1 MRSLLFCLLSLLY
14 FTSSAQ
20 SSDTSESWGVEMA
33 ANISY
38 YNSLS
43 VSIEKSFN
51 YGKWVFGPRVELLN
65 IFGSETYQGDD
76 STYAMTSQVRIR
88 LAQIEYKINPS
99 VRIGIAPLWM
109 LGPLPRNSFYKT
121 PTSVYAH
128 IQLREN
134 LSLETSFTSSQKE
147 AVQISVRKML

>member
-88 LAQIEYKINPS
+88 LAQVEYKINPS
-99 VRIGIAPLWM
+99 VRIGIAPFWL

>member
-1 MRSLLFCLLSLLY
+1 MRSLLLCLLSLLY
-14 FTSSAQ
+14 LSSSAQ
-20 SSDTSESWGVEMA
+20 SIDTSESWDIEFA
-33 ANISY
+33 ANVST

-99 VRIGIAPLWM
+99 VRIGIAPFWM
-109 LGPLPRNSFYKT
+109 LGPLPRNGFYKT

-128 IQLREN
+128 IQLKEG
-134 LSLETSFTSSQKE
+134 LSLETSVTSSPRE
-147 AVQISVRKML
+147 VLQISVRKSL

>member
-20 SSDTSESWGVEMA
+20 SKDTSESWGVEMA

-99 VRIGIAPLWM
+99 VRIGIAPFWM

-128 IQLREN
+128 IQLKEN

-147 AVQISVRKML
+147 AVQISIRKML

>member
-88 LAQIEYKINPS
+88 LAQVEYKINPS
-99 VRIGIAPLWM
+99 VRIGIAPFWM

>member
-1 MRSLLFCLLSLLY
+1 
-14 FTSSAQ
+14 
-20 SSDTSESWGVEMA
+20 MA

-65 IFGSETYQGDD
+65 IFGSETYQSDD

-88 LAQIEYKINPS
+88 LAQVEYKINPS
-99 VRIGIAPLWM
+99 VRIGIAPFWM

-121 PTSVYAH
+121 PTTVYAH
-128 IQLREN
+128 IQLKEK

-147 AVQISVRKML
+147 AVQISIRKML